1 MGIRVVAEDAAT
13 LGRQL
18 GMPLVPALGPAGRS
32 PGSLA
37 AAVAAWVHAVDATP
51 LLGAEDGLA
60 FGLDSLTFVVGVA
73 SSVGVVAVYTAALS
87 PRSPGTEARRY
98 KATLK
103 RSWSL
108 EGNFIHHP
116 GHGPGGWLR

>member
-13 LGRQL
+13 LGGPL
-18 GMPLVPALGPAGRS
+18 GMLLVPALGPAGRS

-60 FGLDSLTFVVGVA
+60 FGLDGLTLVVGVA
-73 SSVGVVAVYTAALS
+73 GCVGVVAVDTAALAE
-87 PRSPGTEARRY
+87 PAE
-98 KATLK
+98 LK
-103 RSWSL
+103 RVVRRP
-108 EGNFIHHP
+108 H
-116 GHGPGGWLR
+116 